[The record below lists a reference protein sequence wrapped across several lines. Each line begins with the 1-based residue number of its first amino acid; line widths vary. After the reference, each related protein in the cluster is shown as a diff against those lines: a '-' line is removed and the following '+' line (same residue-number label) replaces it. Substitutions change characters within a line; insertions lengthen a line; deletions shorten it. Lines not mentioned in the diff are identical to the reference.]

1 MRKKRIARRPGLC
14 HTAVVQQDTPFD
26 DEQSRHY
33 ATVAR
38 AIAYLRAHAGRQ
50 PGLDELAAAV
60 HLSPQHLQRM
70 FTRWAGVSPK
80 RFLQHLTKEDALRRL
95 RGRASVLQTA
105 CEVGL
110 SSTSRLH
117 ELIVGCEAATPGEVK
132 ASGRGLDIGWG
143 LGPSPFGRAFVA
155 WTPRGV
161 CQLDFVD
168 EPGNE
173 VVAPPGV
180 AGVDGVTGATGDTA
194 HAAALAR
201 LAAGWPQ
208 ARIGRDDARAG
219 ELLATIF
226 PAVPSP
232 GALHLVLR
240 GTNFQIQVWQAMLRT
255 RPGELLSY
263 TDLARAIGAPA
274 AQRAVGGALGA
285 NAIAWLI
292 PCHRVIRDS
301 GDFSHYRWGPV
312 RKLAMLGWEAARAP
326 SGRAPEGI
334 KDRPAG
340 AAPEAG
346 KSCSG

>member
-1 MRKKRIARRPGLC
+1 VRKKRIARRPGLC
-14 HTAVVQQDTPFD
+14 HTAVVQQDPPFD

-38 AIAYLRAHAGRQ
+38 AIAYLRAHSGRQ

-60 HLSPQHLQRM
+60 HLSPQHLQRV

-105 CEVGL
+105 CDVGL

-117 ELIVGCEAATPGEVK
+117 ELIVSCEAATPGEVK
-132 ASGRGLDIGWG
+132 AGGHGLDIGWG

-168 EPGNE
+168 EPHGE
-173 VVAPPGV
+173 APAP
-180 AGVDGVTGATGDTA
+180 ADATGGTA
-194 HAAALAR
+194 PAAALAR

-208 ARIGRDDARAG
+208 ARIGRDDARAAG
-219 ELLATIF
+219 LLATIF
-226 PAVPSP
+226 PAVPAP

-263 TDLARAIGAPA
+263 TDVARAIGAPA

-301 GDFSHYRWGPV
+301 GELSHYRWGPG
-312 RKLAMLGWEAARAP
+312 RKLAMLGWEAARSAP
-326 SGRAPEGI
+326 GHVPARV
-334 KDRPAG
+334 KDAVADAAPAG
-340 AAPEAG
+340 G
-346 KSCSG
+346 RSCSG

>member
-1 MRKKRIARRPGLC
+1 MRKKRIAPRRGLC
-14 HTAVVQQDTPFD
+14 HTVPVQQDRPF
-26 DEQSRHY
+26 DEQSRQY

-60 HLSPQHLQRM
+60 HLSPQHLQRV
-70 FTRWAGVSPK
+70 FTQWAGVSPK

-95 RGRASVLQTA
+95 RGRASVLQAA
-105 CEVGL
+105 CDVGL

-117 ELIVGCEAATPGEVK
+117 ELIVSCEAATPGEVK
-132 ASGRGLDIGWG
+132 SGGRGLDIGWG
-143 LGPSPFGRAFVA
+143 LGPSPFGRAFAA

-168 EPGNE
+168 
-173 VVAPPGV
+173 PPGEQ
-180 AGVDGVTGATGDTA
+180 AAMAARAADAPGGTAPAELSVT
-194 HAAALAR
+194 AAPLAR
-201 LAAGWPQ
+201 LTAGWPQ
-208 ARIGRDDARAG
+208 ARIERDDARAA

-226 PAVPSP
+226 PAVPAP
-232 GALHLVLR
+232 GGLHLVLR

-263 TDLARAIGAPA
+263 TDVARAIGAPT

-301 GDFSHYRWGPV
+301 GDLSHYRWGPM

-326 SGRAPEGI
+326 SGRAPEGV
-334 KDRPAG
+334 KDHPAG
-340 AAPEAG
+340 AAPEG
-346 KSCSG
+346 GRSCSG